1 MTLLSLSETG
11 AFQMLVQERQAVLE
25 QILER
30 QCQQANEL
38 DLEALLSE
46 LVYINE
52 APIQTG
58 AGRRRARKQLRHGLG
73 QLLDRCDRA
82 SVEDPETALSHAADY
97 LVYGRISRAR
107 RLLEGALLRFESRND
122 LRLAL
127 ARTLM
132 KAGLFQLALT
142 HLELL
147 CDDQADDQALRL
159 EAAEAASRCLR
170 FDKAVTHQEH
180 YLRLAPVN
188 LEAALQL
195 NVLRELQQ
203 AKHQASQPGVI
214 PTLSVDVGL
223 APFDQ
228 ATELRLALAEQLYR
242 QYGALILNDVFD
254 RSLINRCHQ
263 QFQAEHLPLLESEQS
278 AEQARSGTRRVRFS
292 LATSGEFNSPD
303 FYANDFVMRLVKRL
317 LGPDLI
323 IGSQMALAVLPG
335 AREQQGSIYH
345 RALFTQGSKHDER
358 LPTTPPVAIR
368 CLIPLHDL
376 NPRAGTMAVKKGS
389 HQLSSRAARELDFQV
404 SDLPAGSCALVDVA
418 SNCRVQG
425 NQTEEMRTLVD
436 LIYQRTWFV
445 DRENFRNLAPLN
457 ISAEEYQCVP
467 NRHRKLFDW
476 AMQPRASVGHKARTN

>member
-1 MTLLSLSETG
+1 
-11 AFQMLVQERQAVLE
+11 MLVQERQATLE
-25 QILER
+25 QILDC
-30 QCQQANEL
+30 QHQQANEL

-58 AGRRRARKQLRHGLG
+58 AGRRRARKQLRQGLG

-147 CDDQADDQALRL
+147 CDDQPNDQGLRA

-170 FDKAVTHQEH
+170 FDKAVEHQEQF
-180 YLRLAPVN
+180 LRLSPVN

-195 NVLRELQQ
+195 NVLRELRT
-203 AKHQASQPGVI
+203 AKHQASQPGAI

-242 QYGALILNDVFD
+242 QYGTLILNNVFD
-254 RSLINRCHQ
+254 RSLISRCHQ
-263 QFQAEHLPLLESEQS
+263 QFQAEHLPLLVSEHS
-278 AEQARSGTRRVRFS
+278 VEQARSGTRRIRFS
-292 LATSGEFNSPD
+292 LATRGEFNSPE
-303 FYANDFVMRLVKRL
+303 FYANDFVIRLVRRL
-317 LGPDLI
+317 LGPDMI
-323 IGSQMALAVLPG
+323 VGSQMALAVLPG
-335 AREQQGSIYH
+335 AQEQQGSIYH
-345 RALFTQGSKHDER
+345 RALFTQGNKHNER
-358 LPTTPPVAIR
+358 LTSTPPVAIR

-376 NPRAGTMAVKKGS
+376 SPCAGTMAMKKGS
-389 HQLSSRAARELDFQV
+389 HKLSAKAARELDFQV
-404 SDLPAGSCALVDVA
+404 SELPAGSCALVDVA

-425 NQTEEMRTLVD
+425 NQTDEMRTLVD
-436 LIYQRTWFV
+436 LIYQRSWFV

-457 ISAEEYQCVP
+457 ISDEEYQDIP
-467 NRHRKLFDW
+467 NRYRKLFDW
-476 AMQPRASVGHKARTN
+476 AIQPRASVGRKASM